1 MIRSGSLKRGMLLVT
16 MVVTTLTSLAVF
28 AVFSVIQHQELRALL
43 IERLEQH
50 AQLLATNV
58 KQQIVHHDNDWHDSH
73 LQTLIDADFIQTVHL
88 YRYTENDTEL
98 SFFSSYNRPGM
109 SPIPSRADRIDT
121 LREAVVRQYSAELAI
136 PLVADDNEQIGYLF
150 VRASISELRRH
161 IQIAMLSAFALALL
175 TLIVTYIATSLLS
188 RYFTR
193 PVNRIIS
200 TMQQVA
206 RTKDYSL
213 RVSSSELIELDMLA
227 HNFNTMLDRVQQYL
241 RQQQKAEQYAHQL
254 NSELEQQVQD
264 RTNALRNANQELLD
278 TLEQL
283 HQHQGRQVEA
293 QKMSSLSEL
302 VAGISHEVNTPI
314 GLAITSGSMLQ
325 EKLAA
330 LDARMQ
336 SEELTSSELQQFLQT
351 ATENASMVNRNL
363 RRAADLVD
371 NFKMLAIEHA
381 GEDPTEVDLQA
392 LFEDIVTSC
401 LTTLD
406 PVQHVKTS
414 VRCDI
419 TNPVRVKVGVWQQI
433 LASLLENS
441 LIHGF
446 AQREEGHI
454 EITISHHVERL
465 RVVYKDDG
473 CGVPADILRRIFDPF
488 VTSKRGSGNSGLGM
502 HLIYNLVSHTL
513 DGSIRCHSQPEQ
525 GFEVV
530 IEYPLDIT
538 N

>member
-1 MIRSGSLKRGMLLVT
+1 MVRSGSLKRGLMLVT
-16 MVVTTLTSLAVF
+16 MLVATVASLAVF
-28 AVFSVIQHQELRALL
+28 AIFSTIQYHELRSLL
-43 IERLEQH
+43 TERVEQH

-58 KQQIVHHDNDWHDSH
+58 KQQMAHHQDEWHDSY
-73 LQTLIDADFIQTVHL
+73 LEALIDADFVQTVHVYL
-88 YRYTENDTEL
+88 YPEADGEL
-98 SFFSSYNRPGM
+98 SFFTSYNRAGT
-109 SPIPSRADRIDT
+109 SAIPSRADQINQ
-121 LREAVVRQYSAELAI
+121 LRDVKTRNYSAELAVPVI
-136 PLVADDNEQIGYLF
+136 SATDERLGYLF
-150 VRASISELRRH
+150 MRADMSELHRH
-161 IQIAMLSAFALALL
+161 VQISMLSAFILVLL
-175 TLIVTYIATSLLS
+175 VLFITFVATNLLS

-193 PVNRIIS
+193 PLNRIIG

-213 RVSSSELIELDMLA
+213 RVKPSELVELDMLA

-241 RQQQKAEQYAHQL
+241 RQRQKAESYAHQL
-254 NSELEQQVQD
+254 NAELEQQVQD

-283 HQHQGRQVEA
+283 HQHQGRQVEE

-330 LDARMQ
+330 LESRMQ
-336 SEELTSSELQQFLQT
+336 SGELTNSDLQQFLQT
-351 ATENASMVNRNL
+351 ATENATMVNRNL

-371 NFKMLAIEHA
+371 NFKLLAIEHA
-381 GEDPTEVDLQA
+381 GENPTDVDMQA
-392 LFEDIVTSC
+392 LFEDIIASC
-401 LTTLD
+401 LATIGASQTIHTDVHSDLTE
-406 PVQHVKTS
+406 PVS
-414 VRCDI
+414 
-419 TNPVRVKVGVWQQI
+419 VKVGVWQQI

-441 LIHGF
+441 IIHGF
-446 AQREEGHI
+446 VQRDEGRVSVS
-454 EITISHHVERL
+454 ISRQQDRL
-465 RVVYKDDG
+465 RIVYQDDG

-513 DGSIRCHSQPEQ
+513 DGTVSCHSQPDQ

-530 IEYPLDIT
+530 IESPLDIT

>member
-1 MIRSGSLKRGMLLVT
+1 MIRSGSLKRGLLLVT
-16 MVVTTLTSLAVF
+16 MVVTTLTSLT
-28 AVFSVIQHQELRALL
+28 VFSIFSAIQYHELRALL
-43 IERLEQH
+43 VERLEQH
-50 AQLLATNV
+50 ALLLATNV
-58 KQQIVHHDNDWHDSH
+58 KQQITHHDDDWHDSY
-73 LQTLIDADFIQTVHL
+73 LEALIDADFVQTVHL
-88 YRYTENDTEL
+88 YRYAEDDAEL
-98 SFFSSYNRPGM
+98 SFFSSYNRAGM
-109 SPIPSRADRIDT
+109 SAIPSRLDQISQ
-121 LREAVVRQYSAELAI
+121 LEEVEIRQYSAEIAV
-136 PLVADDNEQIGYLF
+136 PLVTGNDEQLGYLF
-150 VRASISELRRH
+150 VRASISELHRH
-161 IQIAMLSAFALALL
+161 IQVSMLSAFGLVLI
-175 TLIVTYIATSLLS
+175 TLIITFIATSLLS

-193 PVNRIIS
+193 PLNRIIT

-213 RVSSSELIELDMLA
+213 RVKSSELVELDMLA

-241 RQQQKAEQYAHQL
+241 RQQRKAESYAHQL

-336 SEELTSSELQQFLQT
+336 SEELTSNELQQFLQT
-351 ATENASMVNRNL
+351 ATENATMVNRNL

-381 GEDPTEVDLQA
+381 GEDPTDVDLQA
-392 LFEDIVTSC
+392 LFEDIIASC
-401 LTTLD
+401 LATLNASQHIHSAVHCDFAD
-406 PVQHVKTS
+406 PVS
-414 VRCDI
+414 
-419 TNPVRVKVGVWQQI
+419 VKVGVWQQI

-441 LIHGF
+441 VIHGF
-446 AQREEGHI
+446 AQRDEGHV
-454 EITISHHVERL
+454 EISITRHLDRL
-465 RVVYKDDG
+465 RVTYKDDG

-513 DGSIRCHSQPEQ
+513 DGSIRCHSQPDQ

-530 IEYPLDIT
+530 IECPLDIT

>member
-1 MIRSGSLKRGMLLVT
+1 MVRSSSIKRGL
-16 MVVTTLTSLAVF
+16 MVVTMLVATLASLSVF
-28 AVFSVIQHQELRALL
+28 AIFSTIQYHEMRGLL

-58 KQQIVHHDNDWHDSH
+58 KQQIAHHEDDWHDSYFDA
-73 LQTLIDADFIQTVHL
+73 LIDADFIHTVHL
-88 YRYTENDTEL
+88 YRYAESDNEL
-98 SFFSSYNRPGM
+98 TFFTSYNRAGM
-109 SPIPSRADRIDT
+109 SAISSRADQIDQ
-121 LREAVVRQYSAELAI
+121 LREVRIRQYAAELAV
-136 PLVADDNEQIGYLF
+136 PLVTDDGEALGYLF
-150 VRASISELRRH
+150 VRGSISELHRH
-161 IQIAMLSAFALALL
+161 IQIAMFSAFVLILL
-175 TLIVTYIATSLLS
+175 TLLITFIATSVLS

-193 PVNRIIS
+193 PLDRIIS

-213 RVSSSELIELDMLA
+213 RVKPSKLVELDMLA

-241 RQQQKAEQYAHQL
+241 RQRQKAESYAHQL

-283 HQHQGRQVEA
+283 HQHQGRQVEV

-314 GLAITSGSMLQ
+314 GLAITAGSVLQ
-325 EKLAA
+325 EKIAA
-330 LDARMQ
+330 LDNRMQ
-336 SEELTSSELQQFLQT
+336 EKTLGSDELQQSIQAL
-351 ATENASMVNRNL
+351 TENTTMVNRNL

-371 NFKMLAIEHA
+371 NFKKLAIEHA
-381 GEDPTEVDLQA
+381 GENPTQVDLQA
-392 LFEDIVTSC
+392 LFEDICASC
-401 LTTLD
+401 LATLEATD
-406 PVQHVKTS
+406 QVQVT
-414 VRCDI
+414 VRCHVE
-419 TNPVRVKVGVWQQI
+419 TLVNVKVGVWQQL

-446 AQREEGHI
+446 SQREQGHI
-454 EITISHHVERL
+454 DITISRQQERL
-465 RVVYKDDG
+465 RVVYKDNG

-502 HLIYNLVSHTL
+502 HLVYNLVSHTL
-513 DGSIRCHSQPEQ
+513 DGTISCHSQPEQ

-530 IEYPLDIT
+530 IECPLDIT